1 MLITELGSEHK
12 KELQEQEDKYS
23 QQFREQAENEKQ
35 LQQSLALMKKYAERI
50 EKERTAERTQK
61 LKLEEEYLQN
71 TRNHEEE
78 VQLRM
83 KFEQKLNTM
92 HSDFRDLSTR
102 CNKAERDFA
111 HAKADRDRF
120 EALLN
125 AKSEEVTEV

>member
-1 MLITELGSEHK
+1 
-12 KELQEQEDKYS
+12 
-23 QQFREQAENEKQ
+23 
-35 LQQSLALMKKYAERI
+35 MKKYAERI

-102 CNKAERDFA
+102 CKKAEKDFA
-111 HAKADRDRF
+111 QANEDKDKF

-125 AKSEEVTEV
+125 KKSEELTHV